1 MDKSVLGLL
10 GGASALALVS
20 GGGALA
26 APAPTTEASVQ
37 PAQSF
42 AELLESHS
50 ERRKRCERRRRVEA
64 TCSTSRRSWS
74 PLPLIIIIT
83 TTIITGAGVT
93 TIIIIITTITS
104 IPLGSPGRQ

>member
-26 APAPTTEASVQ
+26 APTPTTEASVQ

-42 AELLESHS
+42 AELLDPIPNAVNTLRAQEESGSDLLHLAQ
-50 ERRKRCERRRRVEA
+50 VV
-64 TCSTSRRSWS
+64 
-74 PLPLIIIIT
+74 
-83 TTIITGAGVT
+83 VT
-93 TIIIIITTITS
+93 TPS
-104 IPLGSPGRQ
+104 YHHHHHHHHHWRWRHHHHHHHHHHHVVIPVPVPQ